1 MLGEHLRSRREA
13 PSFGGVQRSR
23 ASAGLALRRRFASW
37 VQGAQVG
44 SNYITREG
52 FDALE
57 GEYNQLWKVERP
69 RVTKEVQ
76 IAAAHGDR
84 SENAEYQYGKK
95 RLREIDKRIRFLQ
108 KRIDELVIVDPA
120 PEAQA
125 GKVYF
130 GAWVTLEDEDGECV
144 TYRVVGPDDFDPSRG
159 WLSMDSPMGR
169 GLLGKKVDDEF
180 LVKRP
185 KGDATF
191 TVLEITY
198 ADPGAE
204 S

>member
-1 MLGEHLRSRREA
+1 M
-13 PSFGGVQRSR
+13 
-23 ASAGLALRRRFASW
+23 
-37 VQGAQVG
+37 G

-52 FDALE
+52 FEALE
-57 GEYNQLWKVERP
+57 AEYDVLWKSERP

-108 KRIDELVIVDPA
+108 KRIDELIVVDPS
-120 PEAQA
+120 PKEQA

-130 GAWVTLEDEDGECV
+130 GAWVRLEDEDGEEV
-144 TYRVVGPDDFDPSRG
+144 TYRVVGPDDFDPARG

-169 GLLGKKVDDEF
+169 ALLGKQVDAEI

-191 TVLEITY
+191 VVLEIAY
-198 ADPGAE
+198 VDPDAKG
-204 S
+204 

>member
-1 MLGEHLRSRREA
+1 M
-13 PSFGGVQRSR
+13 
-23 ASAGLALRRRFASW
+23 
-37 VQGAQVG
+37 G

-52 FDALE
+52 FEALE
-57 GEYNQLWKVERP
+57 AEYDVLWKKERP

-108 KRIDELVIVDPA
+108 KRIDELIVVDA
-120 PEAQA
+120 SPEEQA

-130 GAWVTLEDEDGECV
+130 GAWVRLEDEDGNEF
-144 TYRVVGPDDFDPSRG
+144 TYRVVGPDDFDPARG

-169 GLLGKKVDDEF
+169 ALMGKQVDAEF

-191 TVLEITY
+191 VVLDIAY
-198 ADPGAE
+198 VDPGGE
-204 S
+204 R

>member
-1 MLGEHLRSRREA
+1 M
-13 PSFGGVQRSR
+13 
-23 ASAGLALRRRFASW
+23 
-37 VQGAQVG
+37 G

-52 FDALE
+52 FEALE
-57 GEYNQLWKVERP
+57 AEYEVLWKRERP

-108 KRIDELVIVDPA
+108 KRIDDLIVVDPS
-120 PEAQA
+120 PEEQA

-130 GAWVTLEDEDGECV
+130 GAWVRLEDEDGNEF
-144 TYRVVGPDDFDPSRG
+144 TYRVVGPDDFDPVRG

-169 GLLGKKVDDEF
+169 ALLGKQVDAEF
-180 LVKRP
+180 LVQRP

-191 TVLEITY
+191 VVLDIAYEE
-198 ADPGAE
+198 PGGE
-204 S
+204 R